1 MMKKQA
7 KLLSIFMALVIMV
20 TAFTTQPLSV
30 GSTSMT
36 TVSAAKKASVT
47 KILSLYK
54 NRKYSKVKKMC
65 KKLPQNA
72 SEDCVKNMSKKM
84 KKAYLKKVKTYKKY
98 SEDSSGEHI
107 LDYYLTDVTNNGK
120 AELIIR
126 HGYGDIATSS
136 CTIYKYKKG
145 KAIKLD
151 TILTA
156 HTNLYAYPN
165 HAGVIGLQ
173 TTMGYEAVEKYSIK
187 KSKVKTKKYGSRE
200 YISRNEDYI
209 CLPYRLESHVPFGKQ
224 DVSYEALQ

>member
-1 MMKKQA
+1 MKKQA

-20 TAFTTQPLSV
+20 TAFTTQTFKL
-30 GSTSMT
+30 GGASMT

-84 KKAYLKKVKTYKKY
+84 KKAYLKTVKTYKKY

-120 AELIIR
+120 AELIVR
-126 HGYGDIATSS
+126 HGFGDIATSS

-145 KAIKLD
+145 KTIKLG
-151 TILTA
+151 TVSTS
-156 HTNLYAYPN
+156 HTTLYAYPN
-165 HAGVIGLQ
+165 HSGVIGVQ
-173 TTMGYEAVEKYSIK
+173 AIMGYETVEKYYVK
-187 KSKVKTKKYGSRE
+187 KSKVKTSKIGSRE
-200 YISRNEDYI
+200 DLPRGEDYI
-209 CLPYRLESHVPFGKQ
+209 SLPHLLDGHRPFGEL

>member
-1 MMKKQA
+1 MKKQK
-7 KLLSIFMALVIMV
+7 KLVSIFMTLVLIV

-54 NRKYSKVKKMC
+54 SKKYNKVKKMC

-84 KKAYLKKVKTYKKY
+84 KKAYLKTVKTYKKY
-98 SEDSSGEHI
+98 SQDSSGEHI

-126 HGYGDIATSS
+126 HGFGDIATSS

-145 KAIKLD
+145 KVIKLG
-151 TILTA
+151 TVPTA
-156 HTNLYAYPN
+156 HTTLYAYPN
-165 HAGVIGLQ
+165 HAGVIGVQ
-173 TTMGYEAVEKYSIK
+173 AIMGFETVEKYYVK
-187 KSKVKTKKYGSRE
+187 KSKVKTSKIGSRE
-200 YISRNEDYI
+200 DLPRGEDYI
-209 CLPYRLESHVPFGKQ
+209 SLPYLLDGHRPSGEL